1 MIFLGFSQTLANIV
15 LLGIMTNAIITFQK
29 LNYSFEYTGVSIAIA
44 FLLVLRL
51 ILVSKSKAKQVVKS
65 AKKKLEKK
73 VE

>member
-29 LNYSFEYTGVSIAIA
+29 LNYSFEYTGVSIAIS

-51 ILVSKSKAKQVVKS
+51 VLVSKSKAKQVVKS
-65 AKKKLEKK
+65 TKKKVEKK

>member
-1 MIFLGFSQTLANIV
+1 LIFLGFSQTLVNIV

-29 LNYSFEYTGVSIAIA
+29 LNYSFEYTGVSIAIV

-51 ILVSKSKAKQVVKS
+51 VLVSKSKVKQVVKS
-65 AKKKLEKK
+65 AKKKVEKK

>member
-29 LNYSFEYTGVSIAIA
+29 LNYSFEYTGVSIVIL

-51 ILVSKSKAKQVVKS
+51 VLVSKSKAKQVVKS
-65 AKKKLEKK
+65 AKKKVEKK

>member
-1 MIFLGFSQTLANIV
+1 VNIV

-29 LNYSFEYTGVSIAIA
+29 LNYSFEYTGVSIVIL

-51 ILVSKSKAKQVVKS
+51 VLVSKSKAKQVVKS
-65 AKKKLEKK
+65 AKKKVEKK

>member
-29 LNYSFEYTGVSIAIA
+29 LNYSFEYTGVSIAIS

-51 ILVSKSKAKQVVKS
+51 ILVSKSKAKQTVKTV
-65 AKKKLEKK
+65 KKKIEKK
-73 VE
+73 T